1 MTARLEILGEDGEW
15 HEVPGVTSI
24 ELRHEEPVHDPV
36 PHADPWRRHD
46 ALDALAYSMPHLAST
61 VEVVTPVWAPHFE
74 ETLAAVRR
82 AAESMSRAMEQA
94 SGWGRVIDQDGQA
107 VRPAWQSPYGPPP
120 RRR

>member
-1 MTARLEILGEDGEW
+1 MTARLEMLGEDGEW
-15 HEVPGVTSI
+15 HKVPGVTSI
-24 ELRHEEPVHDPV
+24 ELNQEQPDDDPL
-36 PHADPWRRHD
+36 PDRDPWRRHD
-46 ALDALAYSMPHLAST
+46 ALDALAYSMPRLAST
-61 VEVVTPVWAPHFE
+61 VEVVLPVWAPYFE
-74 ETLAAVRR
+74 EALTAVRR